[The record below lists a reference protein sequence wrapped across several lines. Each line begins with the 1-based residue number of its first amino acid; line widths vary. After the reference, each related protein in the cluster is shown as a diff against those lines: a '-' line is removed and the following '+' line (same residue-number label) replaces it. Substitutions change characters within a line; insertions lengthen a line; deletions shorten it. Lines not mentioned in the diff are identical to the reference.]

1 MIQVVVRVCE
11 LSWWSACV
19 SLILVCVCVCACV
32 RACVCDTGVSRDPG
46 VNDVGSCWCV
56 CDTGVSRDP
65 GVNDVGSCWCVCGDT
80 GLDDVELVELL
91 HSVGL
96 TDLLRRVGTLDSP
109 VQWNWYDDT
118 HFTPAHFP
126 KTFKTASLLTLLS

>member
-32 RACVCDTGVSRDPG
+32 RA
-46 VNDVGSCWCV
+46 CV